1 MPYMNLARELSIQ
14 SIILADDDRDDHDFF
29 RDALSQIDPHIN
41 LTTVEN
47 GDELLSLLKHYIP
60 DFIFLDLDM
69 PGKNGLEC
77 LKSIKN
83 NEVLDKIPVVIFSS
97 TSRPA
102 NIDTA
107 YEMGADLFFIK
118 PSNYND
124 LVSSVGAILKLD
136 WSRPHEVKEKY
147 FINNRF
153 VAFL

>member
-1 MPYMNLARELSIQ
+1 MDITIS

-29 RDALSQIDPHIN
+29 RDALFQINASIN

-47 GDELLSLLKHYIP
+47 GEALLSILSHYIP

-77 LKSIKN
+77 LAEIKN
-83 NEVLDKIPVVIFSS
+83 HPNLKHIPVVIFSS

-118 PSNYND
+118 PSSYND
-124 LVSSVGAILKLD
+124 LVSAIEAILKLD
-136 WSRPHEVKEKY
+136 WTDPAAVKEKY

>member
-1 MPYMNLARELSIQ
+1 MSIRNHSMGVNIS

-29 RDALSQIDPHIN
+29 KDALSQINGSIN
-41 LTTVEN
+41 LTTVED
-47 GDELLSLLKHYIP
+47 GEALLSLLGHYVP

-77 LKSIKN
+77 LAEIRNNKILKN
-83 NEVLDKIPVVIFSS
+83 IPVVIFSS

-118 PSNYND
+118 PSSYND
-124 LVSSVGAILKLD
+124 LVSAIEAILKLD
-136 WSRPHEVKEKY
+136 WRDPASVKEKY

>member
-1 MPYMNLARELSIQ
+1 MPSVDLKNQQLIN

-29 RDALSQIDPHIN
+29 KDALEEIAPSVN
-41 LTTVEN
+41 LSIVED
-47 GDELLSLLKHYIP
+47 GDALLDLLKHYIP

-69 PGKNGLEC
+69 PCKNGLEC
-77 LKSIKN
+77 LTEIRTSPT
-83 NEVLDKIPVVIFSS
+83 LQAIPIVIFSS

-124 LVSSVGAILKLD
+124 LVDSVKAILSLN
-136 WSRPHEVKEKY
+136 WSEPGSIKEQY
-147 FINNRF
+147 FINGRYA
-153 VAFL
+153 AFM